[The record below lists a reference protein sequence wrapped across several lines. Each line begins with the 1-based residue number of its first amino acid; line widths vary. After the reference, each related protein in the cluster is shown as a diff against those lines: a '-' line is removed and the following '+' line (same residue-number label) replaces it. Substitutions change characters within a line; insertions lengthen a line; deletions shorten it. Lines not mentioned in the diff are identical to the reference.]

1 MAIEHQ
7 IWIKLID
14 YQISILIH
22 GLNKIQINLLVMN
35 NLEKL
40 IVIII
45 IINKMKIWGQV
56 DKILIVIVNNLINK
70 FNKWDYKNKNNL
82 YIMID
87 FFEN

>member
-7 IWIKLID
+7 IWTKLID